1 MNKPKNILIVRT
13 DRIGDVVLTLPLASI
28 LKKHLPDCKITFM
41 VRDYTRPLVQCV
53 KDIDEIIVYE
63 KNDSFFSLLNNIKNK
78 SFDTCFVVHPKFI
91 IALVVFLSGIKKRIG
106 TGYRWYSFLFNKKI
120 FEHRKYGTQHELN
133 HNINLLKLI
142 DIKEE
147 VNETNVS
154 FNLQVDENS
163 KQNVLNKLK
172 ELNIDNNLPNVIIH
186 PGSGGSAI
194 DLPVSHFKEVV
205 EQLAHELDIN
215 IFLTGSLNEK
225 NICDS
230 IMNKKNTY
238 NLAGMFDL
246 KELSALISQSQ
257 LMIANSTGP
266 IHIAAALGINVIGFY
281 PKIASCSVTRWGPYT
296 VKRKIFTP
304 TIDCNDCT
312 REQCEKL
319 NCMSSIKV
327 SDIVNSAKEILNNQE
342 KIS

>member
-133 HNINLLKLI
+133 HNVNLLKLI
-142 DIKEE
+142 GIEE
-147 VNETNVS
+147 EINETNVS

-172 ELNIDNNLPNVIIH
+172 ELNIDSNLPNVIIH

-215 IFLTGSLNEK
+215 IFLTGSLHEK

-257 LMIANSTGP
+257 LMLANSTGP